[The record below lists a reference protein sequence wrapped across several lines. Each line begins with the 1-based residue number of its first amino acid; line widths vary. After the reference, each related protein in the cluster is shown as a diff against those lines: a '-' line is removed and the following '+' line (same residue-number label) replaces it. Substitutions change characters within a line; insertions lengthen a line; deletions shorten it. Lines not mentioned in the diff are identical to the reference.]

1 MMNARPDEVLMQS
14 WKQQLDRGM
23 RAVEA
28 VIEGATRLHEVQRE
42 AATVAHADTVA
53 THKALA
59 EANNAGELFR
69 LQAEWTRRNAE
80 KSLRYWR
87 DVSECTMQCGA
98 EVANCLGAG
107 NPLTA
112 VPDALKSADFDTSR
126 QALLNVIDNAYKQW
140 LEASERFYRMPSAAA
155 AESIPAAPLPPS
167 ATPARRKV
175 DSSSPSKA

>member
-1 MMNARPDEVLMQS
+1 MMNARPDEVLVQS

-28 VIEGATRLHEVQRE
+28 VIEGATRLHEVQLE

-59 EANNAGELFR
+59 EAKNAGDLFR

-87 DVSECTMQCGA
+87 DVSECAMQCGA
-98 EVANCLGAG
+98 EVAKCLGAG

-112 VPDALKSADFDTSR
+112 VPDALKSADFDTSK
-126 QALLNVIDNAYKQW
+126 QALLSVIDNAYKQW
-140 LEASERFYRMPSAAA
+140 LQASERFYRMPSTSAVEGAAA
-155 AESIPAAPLPPS
+155 APVPPAAAASGP
-167 ATPARRKV
+167 ATSRAP
-175 DSSSPSKA
+175 